1 MLTLTSITKSYEN
14 KPLLRGISFSVAP
27 GEVVCLLGA
36 SGSGKSTILRIIAGL
51 EEAESGEVA
60 WDGVSLKGVPTHQRR
75 FGLMFQDYALFP
87 HLSVFENV
95 AFGLKMQKN
104 EPQRTIR
111 ALRKKDFLGVLRGFG
126 VSKDSNSRVRECL
139 ELVHLSD
146 FEHRRVAELSGGEQQ
161 RVALARALAP
171 KPRLLMLDEPLGAL
185 DRALKESLLDE
196 LRHILRGTGIPAIYV
211 THDQQEAF
219 ALSDRIILLRD
230 GQIAQAGTPAEV
242 FANPADGW
250 VASFLGLGNVVR
262 PGEGGGALNVE
273 GLDIHK
279 TILLRPQAELVA
291 SGGTVQGVV
300 ADVVFAG
307 ESFRVEL
314 ENGWYFYVSDA
325 PRVGEMVQ
333 LRVLRVEYLP

>member
-1 MLTLTSITKSYEN
+1 MLTLTSITKSYES

-60 WDGVSLKGVPTHQRR
+60 WEGVSLKGVPTHQRR

-104 EPQRTIR
+104 EPQRTLR
-111 ALRKKDFLGVLRGFG
+111 ALRIKGFLGVLRGLG
-126 VSKDSNSRVRECL
+126 GLKDSDSRVRECL
-139 ELVHLSD
+139 EMVHLTG
-146 FEHRRVAELSGGEQQ
+146 FEHRRVTELSGGEQQ

-171 KPRLLMLDEPLGAL
+171 NPRLLMLDEPLGAL

-196 LRHILRGTGIPAIYV
+196 LRHILHATGIPAIYV

-219 ALSDRIILLRD
+219 TLSDRIILLRD

-250 VASFLGLGNVVR
+250 VASFLGLGNVIR
-262 PGEGGGALNVE
+262 PGEGGGVLIAE

-279 TILLRPQAELVA
+279 TILLRPQAELVT
-291 SGGTVQGVV
+291 SGGTVRGVV
-300 ADVVFAG
+300 TDVVFAG

-314 ENGWYFYVSDA
+314 ENGWYFYVGAA
-325 PRVGEMVQ
+325 PRVGETVR